1 MRCRL
6 RSLLFICIASFYFEA
21 HARADHAAC
30 ARYTAQL
37 HQFRQ
42 QGAFAE
48 AERAAIAALRAAEES
63 GQQDA
68 DLAKS
73 WNNLGALYFD
83 TGRYTEAESL
93 FKRSADLWEKL
104 AGPEQAEFA
113 QGFNNLA
120 VLYLRTSRLAE
131 AESILAR
138 VLQVR
143 EKSLPPDHK

>member
-6 RSLLFICIASFYFEA
+6 QCLLLICIAFFVFEA

-30 ARYTAQL
+30 ARYTAQM
-37 HQFRQ
+37 HEFRR

-48 AERAAIAALRAAEES
+48 AEKAAIAALRAAEES
-63 GQQDA
+63 GQPDA
-68 DLAKS
+68 DLAKC

-83 TGRYTEAESL
+83 TGRYTEAETL

-104 AGPEQAEFA
+104 VGPEQSEFA

-120 VLYLRTSRLAE
+120 ILYLRTN
-131 AESILAR
+131 
-138 VLQVR
+138 
-143 EKSLPPDHK
+143 